1 VAQGY
6 IKLHRQLMEHKFW
19 RDKRKFSKAEAWI
32 DLIFMANHKD
42 NKFLLGNQWVKVVR
56 GSFITSELKL
66 MERWGWSKAKTRAF
80 LFLLEDDQMI
90 VKKSDRQKTTITIVN
105 YGIYQDY
112 QTTEKPQKDHEETT
126 KRPRRDT
133 NNNDKR
139 MIKNDKEIYRSMFD
153 EFWSQ
158 YPKKQAKQDA
168 VRAWDKIKMTEDLY
182 TTIMEGL
189 SKSKQS
195 KQWAEGYIPNPA
207 TWLNGRRWE
216 DEYTP
221 NKESNLING
230 HRF

>member
-1 VAQGY
+1 MAQGY
-6 IKLHRQLMEHKFW
+6 IKLYRQLTEHEFW
-19 RDKRKFSKAEAWI
+19 KEKRIFSKAEAWI
-32 DLIFMANHKD
+32 DILLMMNHEDK
-42 NKFLLGNQWVKVVR
+42 KVLLGNQLVLVKR
-56 GSFITSELKL
+56 GSRITSIKQLCD
-66 MERWGWSKAKTRAF
+66 RWGWSNTKVALYLT
-80 LFLLEDDQMI
+80 LLESDQMI
-90 VKKSDRQKTTITIVN
+90 YKKSDTKKTVLTVVNWDLYQIETSQKRCKNDTKTIR
-105 YGIYQDY
+105 G
-112 QTTEKPQKDHEETT
+112 H
-126 KRPRRDT
+126 T
-133 NNNDKR
+133 NNNDIR

-195 KQWAEGYIPNPA
+195 KQWAEGYIPNAA

-221 NKESNLING
+221 NKDSNLING